1 MPQPHVAQF
10 WETVDPTAEAEVDMA
25 DTTPRMPAEPEP
37 MSGQPGGQAGG
48 EPDRASL
55 SRALRDLEAAKARVE
70 RDARASAQELRE
82 KLVLDLVPVL
92 DNLDRT
98 IRAAEQAGDAPSVVD
113 GVRMV
118 RDQFMGVLQRMGVER
133 VEAKHRKFD
142 PRVHDA
148 ISVVPV
154 QQPGYHDVVV
164 DQIEP
169 GYRFDTRLLRPA
181 KVVVGRYVPRFH

>member
-1 MPQPHVAQF
+1 MPQPHVAAF
-10 WETVDPTAEAEVDMA
+10 YDAVDPTGEAELDTA
-25 DTTPRMPAEPEP
+25 DTHPRMVAEVEATG
-37 MSGQPGGQAGG
+37 S
-48 EPDRASL
+48 ESDRSSL

-82 KLVLDLVPVL
+82 KLVLELVPVL

-98 IRAAEQAGDAPSVVD
+98 LRAAEQSGDAPSVVE

-118 RDQFMGVLQRMGVER
+118 RDQFLGVLARMGVER
-133 VEAKHRKFD
+133 VEAKHRRFD
-142 PRVHDA
+142 PRMHDA
-148 ISVVPV
+148 VSVVSV
-154 QQPGYHDVVV
+154 NQPNFHDVVV
-164 DQIEP
+164 DQLEP

>member
-1 MPQPHVAQF
+1 MPQPHVAAF
-10 WETVDPTAEAEVDMA
+10 YDAVDPELDTA
-25 DTTPRMPAEPEP
+25 DTQPRMPAESPP
-37 MSGQPGGQAGG
+37 STA

-70 RDARASAQELRE
+70 RDARAAAQELRE
-82 KLVLDLVPVL
+82 KLVLELVPVL

-98 IRAAEQAGDAPSVVD
+98 IRAAEQSGDAPSVVD

-118 RDQFMGVLQRMGVER
+118 RDQFLTVLAGIGVER
-133 VEAKHRKFD
+133 VEAKHRRFD
-142 PRVHDA
+142 PRMHDA
-148 ISVVPV
+148 VSVVSV
-154 QQPGYHDVVV
+154 NQPNYHDVVV
-164 DQIEP
+164 DQLEP

>member
-1 MPQPHVAQF
+1 MPQPHVARF
-10 WETVDPTAEAEVDMA
+10 YEAVDPTSEADLDALETHPRMVAEV
-25 DTTPRMPAEPEP
+25 AERG
-37 MSGQPGGQAGG
+37 S
-48 EPDRASL
+48 EPDRAAL
-55 SRALRDLEAAKARVE
+55 ARALRDLEAAKYRVE

-82 KLVLDLVPVL
+82 TLVIELVPIL

-98 IRAAEQAGDAPSVVD
+98 IHVAEQSGDAASVVE

-118 RDQFMGVLQRMGVER
+118 RDQFLGVLAKMGVER
-133 VEAKHRKFD
+133 VEAKHRRFD
-142 PRVHDA
+142 PRMHDA
-148 ISVVPV
+148 VSVVSV
-154 QQPGYHDVVV
+154 HQPNYHDVVV

>member
-10 WETVDPTAEAEVDMA
+10 YETVDPTAEAEVDMA
-25 DTTPRMPAEPEP
+25 ETTPRMAAEPEP
-37 MSGQPGGQAGG
+37 GSAEPRPTSA

-118 RDQFMGVLQRMGVER
+118 RDQFMNVLTRMGVER
-133 VEAKHRKFD
+133 LETKHRKFD
-142 PRVHDA
+142 PRMHDA

-154 QQPGYHDVVV
+154 NQPAYHDVVI

-181 KVVVGRYVPRFH
+181 KVVVGRYVPKFH

>member
-1 MPQPHVAQF
+1 MPQPHVARF
-10 WETVDPTAEAEVDMA
+10 YEAVDPTGEAELDMA
-25 DTTPRMPAEPEP
+25 QTQPRMVAEVEANG
-37 MSGQPGGQAGG
+37 SEA
-48 EPDRASL
+48 DRASL
-55 SRALRDLEAAKARVE
+55 SRALSDLEAAKARVE

-82 KLVLDLVPVL
+82 KLVLELVPVL

-98 IRAAEQAGDAPSVVD
+98 IRAAEQSGDAPSVVD

-118 RDQFMGVLQRMGVER
+118 RDQFLTVLAKMGVER
-133 VEAKHRKFD
+133 VEAKHRRFD
-142 PRVHDA
+142 PRMHDA
-148 ISVVPV
+148 VSVVSV
-154 QQPGYHDVVV
+154 HQPNFHDVIV